1 MRQVWLSQRSVGLHL
16 AALVVVSGCL
26 AAFWW
31 QLHRALQG
39 NDLSWAYCFEWPIFA
54 VLGAVAWWQ
63 LIHEDDSERAART
76 DPRAAPAPVSP
87 PVPTWRQEDE
97 SEELAAY
104 NRWLGELAASGK
116 ARSRRRS
123 G

>member
-1 MRQVWLSQRSVGLHL
+1 MGLHV
-16 AALVVVSGCL
+16 AGLVVAAGCL

-54 VLGAVAWWQ
+54 VLTVAGWWQ
-63 LIHEDDSERAART
+63 LIHEDDVDRAARHR
-76 DPRAAPAPVSP
+76 PRETPEPLSP
-87 PVPTWRQEDE
+87 PVPTWRHEDE
-97 SEELAAY
+97 SDELAAY

-116 ARSRRRS
+116 GKSRRRS

>member
-1 MRQVWLSQRSVGLHL
+1 MWLTRRAVGLHL
-16 AALVVVSGCL
+16 ALLIVAPACL

-31 QLHRALQG
+31 QLHRALDG

-54 VLGAVAWWQ
+54 LLAVAGWWQ
-63 LIHEDDSERAART
+63 LVHEDDADRGARRRHRET
-76 DPRAAPAPVSP
+76 PQPLSP
-87 PVPTWRQEDE
+87 PTPTWRAEDE

-116 ARSRRRS
+116 SRGRRR
-123 G
+123 

>member
-1 MRQVWLSQRSVGLHL
+1 VGLHL
-16 AALVVVSGCL
+16 AALLVASGCL

-54 VLGAVAWWQ
+54 VLAVVGWWQ
-63 LIHEDDSERAART
+63 LIHDNDPRSAARSR
-76 DPRAAPAPVSP
+76 PREVPPPLSAPAP
-87 PVPTWRQEDE
+87 TWRAEDE

-116 ARSRRRS
+116 GGRGRRRS

>member
-1 MRQVWLSQRSVGLHL
+1 MRQVWLSRRSLGLHL
-16 AALVVVSGCL
+16 AAVVVASGCL

-54 VLGAVAWWQ
+54 VLAVVGWWQ
-63 LIHEDDSERAART
+63 LIHD
-76 DPRAAPAPVSP
+76 AAPDRPGSRPRETPEPLSP
-87 PVPTWRQEDE
+87 PLPTWRAEDE
-97 SEELAAY
+97 SDELAAY

-116 ARSRRRS
+116 GRSRRTAR
-123 G
+123 

>member
-1 MRQVWLSQRSVGLHL
+1 MGLHG
-16 AALVVVSGCL
+16 AALLIVSACL

-39 NDLSWAYCFEWPIFA
+39 NDLSWAYCFEWPIFSVLA
-54 VLGAVAWWQ
+54 VVGWWQ
-63 LIHEDDSERAART
+63 LIHDT
-76 DPRAAPAPVSP
+76 DPRAPAGSQPRELPEPLSQP
-87 PVPTWRQEDE
+87 TPTWRPEDE

-116 ARSRRRS
+116 GGRGWRRS